1 MQFDK
6 FVKKVKNRLGV
17 EIHNIG
23 KSKCWF
29 EYKNRICSFY
39 REEKW
44 DKPGV
49 YEARGFHMR
58 CKNDVSDMMTDYF
71 AGSFFDNGTQLLD
84 YLKPPAG
91 KFPIGTLVR
100 GKDNK
105 RATRQGYA
113 GRLAMV
119 MSSGK
124 WMQLHWCEEGMHNGN
139 YPERDFEKVA

>member
-1 MQFDK
+1 VQFDK
-6 FVKKVKNRLGV
+6 FVKKVKNRLEV
-17 EIHNIG
+17 EIHDDG
-23 KSKCWF
+23 RKCWF
-29 EYKNRICSFY
+29 EYENRVCSFY

-58 CKNDVSDMMTDYF
+58 HKNDVSDMMTDYF

-124 WMQLHWCEEGMHNGN
+124 WMQLHWCEEGMRNGS